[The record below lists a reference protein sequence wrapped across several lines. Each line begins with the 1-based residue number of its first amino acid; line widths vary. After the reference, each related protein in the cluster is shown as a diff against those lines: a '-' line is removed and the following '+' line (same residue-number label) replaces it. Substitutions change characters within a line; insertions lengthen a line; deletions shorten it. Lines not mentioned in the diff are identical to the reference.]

1 MIHRK
6 VSVQDENL
14 KNREHNLFVKKVPK
28 DAEACNIQV
37 ATCKALSRTFVAFV
51 RLTKPVLLAD
61 FCEIEKP
68 TRFLVIILG
77 PEGHNKPLLALGRS
91 VGSLMSDPLFCQ
103 MTAYKASTREE
114 LVSGLGEYMAEL
126 TVMPPS
132 WDSSTRLDPPKS
144 SATPQSR
151 LVARQEM
158 KEWIKRNNVTEDA
171 EDEDNSHVLMPEQ
184 PDHTED
190 DALKFTGR
198 LFGGLVLDVKRKLPW
213 FASDFKDALHI
224 QTLASIIYIYL
235 GNNHNESST
244 PVLIKIRI
252 TFYIL
257 FTLYLILATV
267 TKAITFGG
275 FLGDITDGLQVIFR
289 SNNNQTSELSDPGRA
304 GVIPGP
310 PAGRGRVLPVRR
322 AAPHRPGLH
331 WARPH
336 LREDPDGLLPL
347 LRDDLPH
354 HPALDRALVR
364 PVLHRH
370 RGRGWLCHR
379 QVRKS

>member
-1 MIHRK
+1 M
-6 VSVQDENL
+6 E
-14 KNREHNLFVKKVPK
+14 
-28 DAEACNIQV
+28 
-37 ATCKALSRTFVAFV
+37 
-51 RLTKPVLLAD
+51 D

-103 MTAYKASTREE
+103 MTAYKASTRGE

-190 DALKFTGR
+190 
-198 LFGGLVLDVKRKLPW
+198 
-213 FASDFKDALHI
+213 HN
-224 QTLASIIYIYL
+224 QYI
-235 GNNHNESST
+235 
-244 PVLIKIRI
+244 
-252 TFYIL
+252 
-257 FTLYLILATV
+257 
-267 TKAITFGG
+267 
-275 FLGDITDGLQVIFR
+275 
-289 SNNNQTSELSDPGRA
+289 
-304 GVIPGP
+304 
-310 PAGRGRVLPVRR
+310 
-322 AAPHRPGLH
+322 
-331 WARPH
+331 
-336 LREDPDGLLPL
+336 
-347 LRDDLPH
+347 
-354 HPALDRALVR
+354 
-364 PVLHRH
+364 
-370 RGRGWLCHR
+370 
-379 QVRKS
+379 